1 MISKRR
7 VHAISLFSGGLDS
20 CLSVLLMLRQN
31 IEVTALTFMTHFGC
45 DLQDR
50 SSCSH
55 NPYPTAEKFGFQ
67 VKLLQLGQKFI
78 DIVRNPRFGYGKNM
92 NPCLDC
98 RILML
103 TEAKEYMEA
112 VGADFI
118 ITGEVMGQRPFSQK
132 VDKLKMTM
140 QEAGLEGRLLR
151 PLSAKKLPLTIPE
164 QEGWVDREQLEGITG
179 RSRFR
184 QLEMAEE
191 FGLEDFPAPAGG
203 CLLTDPEY
211 SRRLRDLFTH
221 QSVVTFND
229 LNLLRVGRHF
239 RISPQTKIIVGRNQ
253 ADNEKISAYA
263 DPGDLICEAKGT
275 GSPITL
281 VRGLV
286 SDEVRELACAMT
298 ARYCDLKREP
308 EVAVSWSQGDDS
320 GAKQVA
326 PARDESI
333 APLRL

>member
-1 MISKRR
+1 MNTRR
-7 VHAISLFSGGLDS
+7 AHAISLFSGGLDS

-55 NPYPTAEKFGFQ
+55 DPYPAAEKFGFQ
-67 VKLLQLGQKFI
+67 VKLLQLGQKFV
-78 DIVRNPRFGYGKNM
+78 DIVRNPRFGYGRNM

-103 TEAKEYMEA
+103 SEAKEYMEA

-132 VDKLKMTM
+132 VDKLKMTS

-151 PLSAKKLPLTIPE
+151 PLSARNLPPTIPE
-164 QEGWVDREQLEGITG
+164 QEGLVDREQLEGITG

-184 QLEMAEE
+184 QLEMAKE

-221 QSVVTFND
+221 QTVVTFND
-229 LNLLRVGRHF
+229 LNLLRTGRHF
-239 RISPQTKIIVGRNQ
+239 RISPQTKIIVGRNET
-253 ADNEKISAYA
+253 DNEKISAYA
-263 DPGDLICEAKGT
+263 DPGNLICEAVET
-275 GSPITL
+275 GSPITI
-281 VRGLV
+281 VRGPV
-286 SDEVRELACAMT
+286 SDEVRELACALT
-298 ARYCDLKREP
+298 ARYCDLKHEP
-308 EVAVSWSQGDDS
+308 EVVVNWSQGDDS
-320 GAKQVA
+320 GAMPVA
-326 PARDESI
+326 PSQDEKTT
-333 APLRL
+333 PLRL